1 MSAAPRG
8 VWRHQRVPRAAF
20 FVLPSH
26 AARPRS
32 LWDAEWVIR
41 LASKRQIKVD
51 PKSLGQLTVSML
63 QGDGGFQRKEI
74 GKLLDWLRTE
84 PRFDV
89 INLPYT
95 LLIGL
100 AEP

>member
-1 MSAAPRG
+1 M
-8 VWRHQRVPRAAF
+8 
-20 FVLPSH
+20 
-26 AARPRS
+26 
-32 LWDAEWVIR
+32 IR

-63 QGDGGFQRKEI
+63 QGEGGFQRKEI

-89 INLPYT
+89 INLPVHAAHRTGRAPEAYAGRT
-95 LLIGL
+95 GLLHATG
-100 AEP
+100 